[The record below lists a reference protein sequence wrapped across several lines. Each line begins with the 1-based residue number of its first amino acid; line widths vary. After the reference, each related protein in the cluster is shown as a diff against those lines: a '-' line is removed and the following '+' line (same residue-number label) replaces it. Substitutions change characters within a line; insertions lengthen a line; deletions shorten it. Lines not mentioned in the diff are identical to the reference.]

1 MQAMQAAVANNSIT
15 RTLALALRS
24 IGNLERLAE
33 YLDVPTTILEEW
45 LDGRREPPTS
55 IYVRALDLV
64 ARGPFTAPQRGAERG
79 KKKH

>member
-1 MQAMQAAVANNSIT
+1 MQAAVANNSIT

-33 YLDVPTTILEEW
+33 YLGVPTTDLEEW

-64 ARGPFTAPQRGAERG
+64 ARGPFTAPHRGAERG

>member
-1 MQAMQAAVANNSIT
+1 MQAAVENTSIT

-33 YLDVPTTILEEW
+33 HLDVSTTLLQEW
-45 LDGRREPPTS
+45 LDGRRQPPTS

-64 ARGPFTAPQRGAERG
+64 ARGPFTSQRRGVERG
-79 KKKH
+79 KKKP